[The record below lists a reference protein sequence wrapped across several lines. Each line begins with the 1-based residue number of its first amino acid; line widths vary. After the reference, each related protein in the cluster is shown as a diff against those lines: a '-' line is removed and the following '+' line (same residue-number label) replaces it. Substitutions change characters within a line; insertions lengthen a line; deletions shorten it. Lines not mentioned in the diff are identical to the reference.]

1 MTKESAQ
8 EIRDRLGLTNL
19 WRIAED
25 YGFSAPN
32 AYTQEGACYCPQC
45 AGPEA
50 EDGAMGAI
58 FGAEEVDYPLLCDVC
73 GILIP
78 TGLSSYG
85 LEEVRRTDG
94 RTRQGRLYR
103 QAFPWAFR

>member
-8 EIRDRLGLTNL
+8 DIRGRLGLPNL
-19 WRIAED
+19 WEVGQDRGYA
-25 YGFSAPN
+25 APN
-32 AYTQEGACYCPQC
+32 GYTCEGTCYCPQC
-45 AGPEA
+45 AG
-50 EDGAMGAI
+50 EDIDDDQYAAI

-103 QAFPWAFR
+103 QHDEQDA